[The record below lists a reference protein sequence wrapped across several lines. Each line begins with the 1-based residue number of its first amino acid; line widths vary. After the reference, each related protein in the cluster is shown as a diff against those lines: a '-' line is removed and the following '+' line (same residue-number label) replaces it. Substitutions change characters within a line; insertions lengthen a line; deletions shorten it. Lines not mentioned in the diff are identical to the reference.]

1 MKLMFAIWTVLISA
15 GIVYYAV
22 IGLTH
27 S

>member
-1 MKLMFAIWTVLISA
+1 MKLMFAIWTLLISA
-15 GIVYYAV
+15 GIVCYAV